1 MTKWKHNLD
10 VLNSKMLELIRI
22 LEYRDTNRPIMI
34 VRKMEDPE
42 NVKEEEIESNDYV
55 EIMDG
60 WKNDVKKIVP
70 VDYKLELLPI
80 RFTFTQSEK
89 MRTIILEN
97 MSSFFMLDQKKIIFN
112 IIGKIYNYP
121 NRVNCV
127 RLILGYTYSLI
138 GETLDEQSG
147 NSEEEEQAQLKTK
160 RSYQ

>member
-1 MTKWKHNLD
+1 
-10 VLNSKMLELIRI
+10 
-22 LEYRDTNRPIMI
+22 
-34 VRKMEDPE
+34 MEDPE

-138 GETLDEQSG
+138 GETLDEKSG

>member
-1 MTKWKHNLD
+1 
-10 VLNSKMLELIRI
+10 
-22 LEYRDTNRPIMI
+22 
-34 VRKMEDPE
+34 MEDPE

>member
-1 MTKWKHNLD
+1 
-10 VLNSKMLELIRI
+10 MLELIRI

-34 VRKMEDPE
+34 VKKMEDPE
-42 NVKEEEIESNDYV
+42 NVKEEEIESKDYV
-55 EIMDG
+55 KIMDG

-138 GETLDEQSG
+138 GETLDDQSG
-147 NSEEEEQAQLKTK
+147 NSEEEEQAQLQTK

>member
-147 NSEEEEQAQLKTK
+147 NSEEEEQAELKTK